1 MICKNKDKPK
11 LSREKY
17 IGKKQHKLMKL
28 KEKKINESKSWF
40 FDKPLADPAN
50 QLTKTKTNKNKDV
63 IQINRVEWNHH
74 NTNEI

>member
-28 KEKKINESKSWF
+28 KEKKSMNLRAGSLTSHWQI
-40 FDKPLADPAN
+40 
-50 QLTKTKTNKNKDV
+50 QLTN
-63 IQINRVEWNHH
+63 
-74 NTNEI
+74 